1 MEAVEAKKFSVNVEF
16 EVLAENQLDAET
28 WFQSNVIT
36 TNVMDD
42 PRFIGVIV
50 EDPYYTVPLSECKHG
65 DYKGMAHLP
74 DYVCELCDAHIPFDV
89 DPHSVSFE
97 PWEG

>member
-1 MEAVEAKKFSVNVEF
+1 METVNAKKFFVNAEF

-28 WFQSNVIT
+28 WFQSKVIT
-36 TNVMDD
+36 MKVIDD
-42 PRFIGVIV
+42 PRFVGLTT

-74 DYVCELCDAHIPFDV
+74 DYVCELCEEHVPFDV
-89 DPHSVSFE
+89 QTHM
-97 PWEG
+97 WED